1 MRKIILLTVIVAAFI
16 LNGCGGSSSQPNFK
30 DMDEIEKLTKEQFAQ
45 ESAAIYAPVFQ
56 EVGNLLN
63 KHSKIDASFEK
74 EIDKLYDSSAK
85 QMIEYGKV
93 LAKKDEETRQDYI
106 MTSAIASWD
115 ALDKLDPKVTA
126 NTEKQL
132 DERQH
137 EFETYASEN
146 LERKFDDLF
155 SIMDFLN
162 FETLKEQRP
171 LSAKEFGIE

>member
-1 MRKIILLTVIVAAFI
+1 
-16 LNGCGGSSSQPNFK
+16 
-30 DMDEIEKLTKEQFAQ
+30 
-45 ESAAIYAPVFQ
+45 
-56 EVGNLLN
+56 
-63 KHSKIDASFEK
+63 
-74 EIDKLYDSSAK
+74 
-85 QMIEYGKV
+85 MIEYGKV